1 MNSNFDLNINN
12 YTIKELESIFELPVN
27 YDVYAISTQ
36 ENKLKQNI
44 EKDNNIP
51 ISVKTNTTTFI
62 SLVKNTL
69 INNLI
74 TNNSSN
80 SNNSN
85 SNNNQSSSATA
96 LLSDI
101 GTNLKKIQHLD
112 LTLNSS
118 QTVEAGNTNII
129 QKPPTPYV
137 YGYGME
143 FFPGSINPLN
153 KRILKKILNID
164 TRFRENYY
172 TTTPAN
178 FQIDLPGTF
187 TQVVFLE
194 LAAIEFPASF
204 YTISKV
210 FGNNFFTLEIKGED
224 PLVVT
229 VPDGNY
235 DYLSFQTYVN
245 NYLHTSGTP
254 YSKIQILADIET
266 VVSSLELVGGSQR
279 MIFGS
284 TDGATHFSINFL
296 TDKYGV
302 EDRATPLPLKLGWLL
317 GFREGYYENAFTYV
331 SEGLVSLLGPRYFYL
346 VVDDYNN
353 NVSDGFYS
361 AFNSSILNKNILAR
375 ISVNGAS
382 LYSTNI
388 NISQFAGNLVVAPRH
403 YFGPVN
409 ISKLKI
415 QMLDEYGRV
424 LDLNNMDYSLV
435 LAFLT
440 VYDL

>member
-12 YTIKELESIFELPVN
+12 YNIKELESIFELPVN
-27 YDVYAISTQ
+27 YDVFSIQSQ

-51 ISVKTNTTTFI
+51 FSVKTNTITFI
-62 SLVKNTL
+62 SQVKNTL
-69 INNLI
+69 INNFS
-74 TNNSSN
+74 TSNKNNNSS
-80 SNNSN
+80 SSSN
-85 SNNNQSSSATA
+85 SSTLN
-96 LLSDI
+96 DI
-101 GTNLKKIQHLD
+101 ASNLKKIQHLD
-112 LTLNSS
+112 LSLNSS
-118 QTVEAGNTNII
+118 QIVEAGNTSII
-129 QKPPTPYV
+129 QKPSTPYV

-143 FFPGSINPLN
+143 FFPGNINPLD

-172 TTTPAN
+172 TTTSSN

-187 TQVVFLE
+187 NQVVFLE

-204 YTISKV
+204 YTVSKV
-210 FGNNFFTLEIKGED
+210 FGNNFFTLEIEGND

-235 DYLSFQTYVN
+235 DYLSFQNYVN
-245 NYLHTSGTP
+245 TYLTSCVTP
-254 YSKIQILADIET
+254 YNKIQIQADIENVT
-266 VVSSLELVGGSQR
+266 TSLELVGGSQR
-279 MIFGS
+279 MLFGS
-284 TDGATHFSINFL
+284 TDGLTSFSINFL
-296 TDKYGV
+296 TDKYGN
-302 EDRATPLPLKLGWLL
+302 EDRQTPLPLKLGWLL
-317 GFREGYYENAFTYV
+317 GFREGYYENALTYV

-409 ISKLKI
+409 VSKLKI
-415 QMLDEYGRV
+415 QMLDEYGRI
-424 LDLNNMDYSLV
+424 LDFNNMDYSIVLSYLV
-435 LAFLT
+435 

>member
-12 YTIKELESIFELPVN
+12 YTIKELESIFELPNN
-27 YDVYAISTQ
+27 YNVSTIQLQ

-51 ISVKTNTTTFI
+51 FSVKSNTTTFI

-69 INNLI
+69 INNLN
-74 TNNSSN
+74 TNNNNNNNSS
-80 SNNSN
+80 S
-85 SNNNQSSSATA
+85 TI
-96 LLSDI
+96 LSDI
-101 GTNLKKIQHLD
+101 SNNLRKIQHLD

-118 QTVEAGNTNII
+118 QTVEAGNTSII

-137 YGYGME
+137 NGYGME
-143 FFPGSINPLN
+143 FFPGNINPLD
-153 KRILKKILNID
+153 KRILKKIVNID

-172 TTTPAN
+172 TTTSTN
-178 FQIDLPGTF
+178 FQIDLPGTIN
-187 TQVVFLE
+187 QVVFLE

-210 FGNNFFTLEIKGED
+210 FGNNFFTLEIKGTD

-229 VPDGNY
+229 IPDGNY
-235 DYLSFQTYVN
+235 DYLSLQTYVN
-245 NYLHTSGTP
+245 TYLTNSVSP
-254 YSKIQILADIET
+254 YSIIQIQADIELT
-266 VVSSLELVGGSQR
+266 SSSLELVGGSQR

-284 TDGATHFSINFL
+284 TDGSTSFSINFL

-331 SEGLVSLLGPRYFYL
+331 SEGLVNLLGPRYFYL

-375 ISVNGAS
+375 ISVSGAS

-388 NISQFAGNLVVAPRH
+388 NISQFTGNLVVAPRH

-409 ISKLKI
+409 VSKLKI
-415 QMLDEYGRV
+415 QMLDEYGRI
-424 LDLNNMDYSLV
+424 LDLNNMDYSIVLSYLV
-435 LAFLT
+435 I
-440 VYDL
+440 YDL

>member
-12 YTIKELESIFELPVN
+12 YSIKELESIFELPNN
-27 YDVYAISTQ
+27 YDVFAIQTQ
-36 ENKLKQNI
+36 ENKIKQNI

-51 ISVKTNTTTFI
+51 FSVKSNTISFI
-62 SLVKNTL
+62 FQIKNIL
-69 INNLI
+69 INNL
-74 TNNSSN
+74 NSSN
-80 SNNSN
+80 KNNTNNVSSN
-85 SNNNQSSSATA
+85 STLLNNIDS
-96 LLSDI
+96 
-101 GTNLKKIQHLD
+101 NLKKIQNLD
-112 LTLNSS
+112 LGLNSS
-118 QTVEAGNTNII
+118 QTVETGNTSII
-129 QKPPTPYV
+129 QKPSTPYV

-143 FFPGSINPLN
+143 FFPGNINPLD

-172 TTTPAN
+172 ITTSSN
-178 FQIDLPGTF
+178 FHIDLPT
-187 TQVVFLE
+187 TINQVVFLE
-194 LAAIEFPASF
+194 LSAIEFPASF

-210 FGNNFFTLEIKGED
+210 FGNNFFTLEISNSE

-229 VPDGNY
+229 IPDGNY

-245 NYLHTSGTP
+245 TYLTNSGSP
-254 YSKIQILADIET
+254 YNKIQIQADIEN
-266 VVSSLELVGGSQR
+266 VSSSTGLVGGSQR
-279 MIFGS
+279 MMFGS
-284 TDGATHFSINFL
+284 TDGITTFSINFL
-296 TDKYGV
+296 TDRFGV
-302 EDRATPLPLKLGWLL
+302 EDRQTPITLKLGWLL

-331 SEGLVSLLGPRYFYL
+331 SEGLVNLLGPRYFYL

-388 NISQFAGNLVVAPRH
+388 NISQYAGNLVVAPRH

-409 ISKLKI
+409 VSKLKI
-415 QMLDEYGRV
+415 QMLDEYGRI
-424 LDLNNMDYSLV
+424 LDLNNMDYSIVLSYLV
-435 LAFLT
+435 I
-440 VYDL
+440 YDL

>member
-12 YTIKELESIFELPVN
+12 YNIKELESIFELPVN
-27 YDVYAISTQ
+27 YDVFSIQSQ

-51 ISVKTNTTTFI
+51 ISVKTNTISFI
-62 SLVKNTL
+62 SQVKNTL
-69 INNLI
+69 INNFS
-74 TNNSSN
+74 TSNKKNNSS
-80 SNNSN
+80 SSSN
-85 SNNNQSSSATA
+85 SSTLN
-96 LLSDI
+96 DI
-101 GTNLKKIQHLD
+101 ASNLKKIQHLD
-112 LTLNSS
+112 LSLNSS
-118 QTVEAGNTNII
+118 QIVEAGNTSII
-129 QKPPTPYV
+129 QKPSTPYV

-143 FFPGSINPLN
+143 FFPGNINPLD

-172 TTTPAN
+172 TTTSSN

-187 TQVVFLE
+187 NQVVFLE

-204 YTISKV
+204 YTVSKV
-210 FGNNFFTLEIKGED
+210 FGNNFFTLEIEGND

-245 NYLHTSGTP
+245 NYLTSSVTP
-254 YSKIQILADIET
+254 YNKIQIQADIENVT
-266 VVSSLELVGGSQR
+266 TSLELVGGSQR
-279 MIFGS
+279 MLFGS
-284 TDGATHFSINFL
+284 TDGLTSFSINFL
-296 TDKYGV
+296 TDKYGN
-302 EDRATPLPLKLGWLL
+302 EDRQTPLPLKLGWLL
-317 GFREGYYENAFTYV
+317 GFREGYYENALTYV
-331 SEGLVSLLGPRYFYL
+331 SEGLVSLIGPRYFYL

-409 ISKLKI
+409 VSKLKI
-415 QMLDEYGRV
+415 QMLDEYGRI
-424 LDLNNMDYSLV
+424 LDFNNMDYSIVLSYLV
-435 LAFLT
+435 

>member
-12 YTIKELESIFELPVN
+12 YTIKELESIFELPNN
-27 YDVYAISTQ
+27 YNVSTIQLQ

-51 ISVKTNTTTFI
+51 FSVKSNTTTFI

-69 INNLI
+69 INNLN
-74 TNNSSN
+74 TNNNKNNNSS
-80 SNNSN
+80 S
-85 SNNNQSSSATA
+85 TI
-96 LLSDI
+96 LSDI
-101 GTNLKKIQHLD
+101 SNNLRKIQHLD

-118 QTVEAGNTNII
+118 QTVEAGNTSII

-137 YGYGME
+137 NGYGME
-143 FFPGSINPLN
+143 FFPGNINPLD
-153 KRILKKILNID
+153 KRILKKIVNID

-172 TTTPAN
+172 TTTSTN
-178 FQIDLPGTF
+178 FQIDLPGTIN
-187 TQVVFLE
+187 QVVFLE

-210 FGNNFFTLEIKGED
+210 FGNNFFTLEIKGTD

-229 VPDGNY
+229 IPDGNY
-235 DYLSFQTYVN
+235 DYLSLQTYVN
-245 NYLHTSGTP
+245 TYLTNSVSP
-254 YSKIQILADIET
+254 YSIIQIQADIELT
-266 VVSSLELVGGSQR
+266 SSSLELVGGSQR

-284 TDGATHFSINFL
+284 TDGLTSFSINFL

-317 GFREGYYENAFTYV
+317 GFREGYYENSFTYV
-331 SEGLVSLLGPRYFYL
+331 SEGLVNLLGPRYFYL

-375 ISVNGAS
+375 ISVSGAS

-388 NISQFAGNLVVAPRH
+388 NISQFTGNLVVAPRH

-409 ISKLKI
+409 VSKLKI
-415 QMLDEYGRV
+415 QMLDEYGRI

-435 LAFLT
+435 LSYLV

>member
-12 YTIKELESIFELPVN
+12 YSIKELESIFELPVN
-27 YDVYAISTQ
+27 YDVFSIQSQ

-51 ISVKTNTTTFI
+51 ISVKTNTISFI
-62 SLVKNTL
+62 SQVKNTL
-69 INNLI
+69 INNFS
-74 TNNSSN
+74 TSNKKNNSS
-80 SNNSN
+80 SSSN
-85 SNNNQSSSATA
+85 SSTLN
-96 LLSDI
+96 DI
-101 GTNLKKIQHLD
+101 ASNLKKIQHLD
-112 LTLNSS
+112 LSLNSS
-118 QTVEAGNTNII
+118 QIVEAGNTSII
-129 QKPPTPYV
+129 QKPSTPYV

-143 FFPGSINPLN
+143 FFPGNINPLD

-172 TTTPAN
+172 TTTSSN

-187 TQVVFLE
+187 NQVVFLE

-204 YTISKV
+204 YTVSKV
-210 FGNNFFTLEIKGED
+210 FGNNFFTLEIEGNE

-245 NYLHTSGTP
+245 NYLTSSVTP
-254 YSKIQILADIET
+254 YNKIQIQADIENVT
-266 VVSSLELVGGSQR
+266 TSLELVGGSQR
-279 MIFGS
+279 MLFGS
-284 TDGATHFSINFL
+284 TDGLTSFSINFL
-296 TDKYGV
+296 TDKYGN
-302 EDRATPLPLKLGWLL
+302 EDRQTPLPLKLGWLL
-317 GFREGYYENAFTYV
+317 GFREGYYENALTYV
-331 SEGLVSLLGPRYFYL
+331 SEGLVSLIGPRYFYL

-409 ISKLKI
+409 VSKLKI
-415 QMLDEYGRV
+415 QMLDEYGRI
-424 LDLNNMDYSLV
+424 LDFNNMDYSIVLSYLV
-435 LAFLT
+435 

>member
-27 YDVYAISTQ
+27 YDLSAILTQ

-51 ISVKTNTTTFI
+51 FSVKTNTTTFI

-69 INNLI
+69 INNLN
-74 TNNSSN
+74 TNNNKNNNSS
-80 SNNSN
+80 S
-85 SNNNQSSSATA
+85 TI
-96 LLSDI
+96 LSDI
-101 GTNLKKIQHLD
+101 SNNLRKIQHLD

-118 QTVEAGNTNII
+118 QTVEAGNTSII

-137 YGYGME
+137 NGYGME
-143 FFPGSINPLN
+143 FFPGNINPLD
-153 KRILKKILNID
+153 KRILKKIVNID

-172 TTTPAN
+172 TTTSTN
-178 FQIDLPGTF
+178 FQIDLPGTIN
-187 TQVVFLE
+187 QVVFLE

-210 FGNNFFTLEIKGED
+210 FGNNFFTLEIEGSD

-229 VPDGNY
+229 IPDGNY
-235 DYLSFQTYVN
+235 DYLSLQNYVN
-245 NYLHTSGTP
+245 NYLTSSGSP
-254 YSKIQILADIET
+254 YSNIQISADIENT
-266 VVSSLELVGGSQR
+266 SSSLQLVGGSQR

-284 TDGATHFSINFL
+284 INGSTSFSINFL

-331 SEGLVSLLGPRYFYL
+331 SEGLVNLLGPRYFYL

-409 ISKLKI
+409 VSKLKI
-415 QMLDEYGRV
+415 QMLDEYGRI

-435 LAFLT
+435 LSYLV

>member
-12 YTIKELESIFELPVN
+12 YTIKELESIFELPIN
-27 YDVYAISTQ
+27 YNVSTIQLQ

-51 ISVKTNTTTFI
+51 FSVKSNTTTFI

-69 INNLI
+69 INNLN
-74 TNNSSN
+74 TNNNKNNNSS
-80 SNNSN
+80 S
-85 SNNNQSSSATA
+85 TI
-96 LLSDI
+96 LSDI
-101 GTNLKKIQHLD
+101 SNNLRKIQHLD

-118 QTVEAGNTNII
+118 QTVEAGNTSII

-137 YGYGME
+137 NGYGME
-143 FFPGSINPLN
+143 FFPGNINPLD
-153 KRILKKILNID
+153 KRILKKIVNID

-172 TTTPAN
+172 TTTSTN
-178 FQIDLPGTF
+178 FQIDLPGTIN
-187 TQVVFLE
+187 QVVFLE

-210 FGNNFFTLEIKGED
+210 FGNNFFTLEIKGTD

-229 VPDGNY
+229 IPDGNY
-235 DYLSFQTYVN
+235 DYLSLQTYVN
-245 NYLHTSGTP
+245 TYLTNSVSP
-254 YSKIQILADIET
+254 YSIIQIQADIELT
-266 VVSSLELVGGSQR
+266 SSSLELVGGSQR

-284 TDGATHFSINFL
+284 TDGLTSFSINFL

-317 GFREGYYENAFTYV
+317 GFREGYYENSFTYV
-331 SEGLVSLLGPRYFYL
+331 SEGLVNLLGPRYFYL

-375 ISVNGAS
+375 ISVSGAS

-388 NISQFAGNLVVAPRH
+388 NISQFTGNLVVAPRH

-409 ISKLKI
+409 VSKLKI
-415 QMLDEYGRV
+415 QMLDEYGRI

-435 LAFLT
+435 LSYLV

>member
-12 YTIKELESIFELPVN
+12 YTIKELESIFELPIN
-27 YDVYAISTQ
+27 YNVSTIQLQ

-51 ISVKTNTTTFI
+51 FSVKNNTTTFI

-69 INNLI
+69 INNLN
-74 TNNSSN
+74 TNNN
-80 SNNSN
+80 K
-85 SNNNQSSSATA
+85 NNNGSTTI
-96 LLSDI
+96 LSDI
-101 GTNLKKIQHLD
+101 SNNLRKIQHLD

-118 QTVEAGNTNII
+118 QTVEAGNTSII

-137 YGYGME
+137 NGYGME
-143 FFPGSINPLN
+143 FFPGNINPLD
-153 KRILKKILNID
+153 KRILKKIVNID

-172 TTTPAN
+172 TTTSTN
-178 FQIDLPGTF
+178 FQIDLPGTIN
-187 TQVVFLE
+187 QVVFLE

-210 FGNNFFTLEIKGED
+210 FGNNFFTLEIKGTD
-224 PLVVT
+224 PLVIT
-229 VPDGNY
+229 IPDGNY
-235 DYLSFQTYVN
+235 DYLSLQTYVN
-245 NYLHTSGTP
+245 TYLTNSSS
-254 YSKIQILADIET
+254 YSMIQIQADIET
-266 VVSSLELVGGSQR
+266 TSSSLDLVGGSQR

-284 TDGATHFSINFL
+284 TDGSTSFSINFL

-317 GFREGYYENAFTYV
+317 GFREGYYENSFTYV
-331 SEGLVSLLGPRYFYL
+331 SEGLVNLLGPRYFYL

-375 ISVNGAS
+375 ISVSGAS

-388 NISQFAGNLVVAPRH
+388 NISQFTGNLVVAPRH

-409 ISKLKI
+409 VSKLKI
-415 QMLDEYGRV
+415 QMLDEYGRI

-435 LAFLT
+435 LSYLV

>member
-12 YTIKELESIFELPVN
+12 YTIKELESIFELPNN
-27 YDVYAISTQ
+27 YNISTIQLQ

-51 ISVKTNTTTFI
+51 FSVKNNTTTFI

-69 INNLI
+69 INNLN
-74 TNNSSN
+74 TNNNKNNNNSS
-80 SNNSN
+80 
-85 SNNNQSSSATA
+85 TI
-96 LLSDI
+96 LSDI
-101 GTNLKKIQHLD
+101 SNNLRKIQHLD

-118 QTVEAGNTNII
+118 QTVEAGNTSII

-137 YGYGME
+137 NGYGME
-143 FFPGSINPLN
+143 FFPGNINPLD
-153 KRILKKILNID
+153 KRILKKIVNID

-172 TTTPAN
+172 TTTSTN
-178 FQIDLPGTF
+178 FQIDLPGTIN
-187 TQVVFLE
+187 QVVFLE

-210 FGNNFFTLEIKGED
+210 FGNNFFTLEIEGND

-229 VPDGNY
+229 IPDGNY
-235 DYLSFQTYVN
+235 DYLSLQTYVN
-245 NYLHTSGTP
+245 TYLTNSGLP
-254 YSKIQILADIET
+254 YSNIQIQADIENVT
-266 VVSSLELVGGSQR
+266 TSLELVGGSQR
-279 MIFGS
+279 MMFGS
-284 TDGATHFSINFL
+284 IDGSTSFSINFL

-302 EDRATPLPLKLGWLL
+302 EDRASPLPLKLGWLL
-317 GFREGYYENAFTYV
+317 GFREGYYENALTYV
-331 SEGLVSLLGPRYFYL
+331 SEGLVNLLGPRYFYL

-409 ISKLKI
+409 VSKLKI
-415 QMLDEYGRV
+415 QLLDEYGRI

-435 LAFLT
+435 LSYLV

>member
-12 YTIKELESIFELPVN
+12 YTIKELESIFELPHN
-27 YDVYAISTQ
+27 YNISTIQLQ

-51 ISVKTNTTTFI
+51 FSIKSNTTSFI

-69 INNLI
+69 INNLN
-74 TNNSSN
+74 T
-80 SNNSN
+80 
-85 SNNNQSSSATA
+85 SNNNNNNNNNGSTTI
-96 LLSDI
+96 LSDI
-101 GTNLKKIQHLD
+101 SNNLRKIQHLD

-118 QTVEAGNTNII
+118 QTVEAGNTSII

-137 YGYGME
+137 NGYGME
-143 FFPGSINPLN
+143 FFPGNINPLD
-153 KRILKKILNID
+153 KRILKKIVNID

-172 TTTPAN
+172 TTTSTN
-178 FQIDLPGTF
+178 FQIDLPGTIN
-187 TQVVFLE
+187 QVVFLE

-210 FGNNFFTLEIKGED
+210 FGNNFFTLEIEGSE

-229 VPDGNY
+229 IPDGNY
-235 DYLSFQTYVN
+235 DYLSLQNYVN
-245 NYLHTSGTP
+245 NYLTSSGSP
-254 YSKIQILADIET
+254 YSNIQISADIENT
-266 VVSSLELVGGSQR
+266 SSSLQLVGGSQR

-284 TDGATHFSINFL
+284 INGSTSFSINFL

-331 SEGLVSLLGPRYFYL
+331 SEGLVNLLGPRYFYL

-409 ISKLKI
+409 VSKLKI
-415 QMLDEYGRV
+415 QMLDEYGRI
-424 LDLNNMDYSLV
+424 LDLNNMDYSIVLSYLV
-435 LAFLT
+435 